1 MFKTVSAAVA
11 LTALFAAESAS
22 VPALAAPDYGQG
34 WSRVGG
40 ASASN
45 VGRPGG
51 YAQGSGYAA
60 ARGGSDRGGYG
71 SSQGGRGY
79 GYGYGAGYG
88 RGSGYGYALGAGVAG
103 LVVGSEL
110 AGGYG
115 YGGGYYGAP
124 SGGGYYN
131 APYADT
137 GYPPQSY
144 YSTPSYGQSIQSY
157 PGAYSQGG
165 GYAPQAYPTQSYPA
179 QAYQAGPPPCADS
192 CGGYYA
198 PPVPAYP
205 PCPPP
210 PPPPCGC

>member
-1 MFKTVSAAVA
+1 MMSVRSAVAWAQTFEVRPMFKTVSAAAVA

-22 VPALAAPDYGQG
+22 VPALAAPAYGQG
-34 WSRVGG
+34 WSRVGAAPASNG
-40 ASASN
+40 GRASA
-45 VGRPGG
+45 
-51 YAQGSGYAA
+51 YAQGRGYAA
-60 ARGGSDRGGYG
+60 ARSSSARGGYG
-71 SSQGGRGY
+71 YNRGGRGY

-115 YGGGYYGAP
+115 GGYY
-124 SGGGYYN
+124 S

-137 GYPPQSY
+137 GYPPQAY
-144 YSTPSYGQSIQSY
+144 YSAPSYSQSAPSY
-157 PGAYSQGG
+157 PGAYDQSGE
-165 GYAPQAYPTQSYPA
+165 YAP
-179 QAYQAGPPPCADS
+179 QAYQAGPSPCADS